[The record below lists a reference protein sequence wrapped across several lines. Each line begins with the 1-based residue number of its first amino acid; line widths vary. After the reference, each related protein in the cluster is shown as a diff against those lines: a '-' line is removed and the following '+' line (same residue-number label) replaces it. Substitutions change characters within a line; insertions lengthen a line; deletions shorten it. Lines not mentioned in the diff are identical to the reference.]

1 MFNFRPLMYPSRYN
15 LKDDRKFSETRKFF
29 TESTW
34 RSRISNTVNHVHQA
48 KFRVL
53 MVFLAGNDYWPSKD
67 FLYKKNNAKDFCDF
81 YVKFLKESIR
91 KKIFQTLYILFFRN
105 PSESEENL
113 TATSPTP
120 KRLD

>member
-1 MFNFRPLMYPSRYN
+1 MYPSRYN

-29 TESTW
+29 TKSTW
-34 RSRISNTVNHVHQA
+34 RSRVSNTVNHVHQA

-53 MVFLAGNDYWPSKD
+53 MAFLAGNDYWATEY
-67 FLYKKNNAKDFCDF
+67 FLKQKNIERDFCDF
-81 YVKFLKESIR
+81 YVKFVSFR
-91 KKIFQTLYILFFRN
+91 ILSKYLRFIFRN

>member
-29 TESTW
+29 TKSNW
-34 RSRISNTVNHVHQA
+34 RSRVSNTVNHVHQA

-53 MVFLAGNDYWPSKD
+53 MAFLAENDYCTKKHCKRFLRFLCKIPKGIYSK
-67 FLYKKNNAKDFCDF
+67 
-81 YVKFLKESIR
+81 E
-91 KKIFQTLYILFFRN
+91 IFQTLYILFFRN